1 MRRLQKIRVLHCVNR
16 WTKSMPLLRSN
27 AGLCLI
33 EDEKCFSLKS
43 SSYIPR
49 FALWNDIV
57 ICEMGARCTAAGTFT

>member
-1 MRRLQKIRVLHCVNR
+1 
-16 WTKSMPLLRSN
+16 MPLLRSN

-33 EDEKCFSLKS
+33 EDEKYFSLKS
-43 SSYIPR
+43 SSYIRR